1 MQAIQAPTRISISN
15 ILLTTDFSQASRAA
29 VPYAVALARLYGAKV
44 FIAHAVSPEVYLS
57 VPLDRLPHEADPGWQ
72 EARRNVA
79 HFLDSNPL
87 ANVAHEEIL
96 ERGELWDV
104 ISGIIAAKQIDLL
117 ILGTRG
123 RQGLRK
129 LVLGSDAERIYRQ
142 ALCPVLTVGPKAAI
156 SGRPHK
162 PKQIVFPTD
171 MSASSLRALPYAL
184 SLAEE
189 NDATLTLLHL
199 APLVPWQEQGLV
211 AGSGRKRLDALVP
224 EEARLWCKPESVVR
238 FEFPVEGVL
247 HFAEERDADL
257 IVMGVRKTAGTTLTS
272 HLPWTIA
279 SEVVSEAPCPV
290 LTVRG

>member
-1 MQAIQAPTRISISN
+1 MPAIQAPTRISINN

-29 VPYAVALARLYGAKV
+29 VPYAAALARLYGAKV
-44 FIAHAVSPEVYLS
+44 FLAHVISPEAHLS
-57 VPLDRLPHEADPGWQ
+57 VPLDRLPHEADRVWD

-79 HFLDSNPL
+79 HFLEKNSL
-87 ANVAHEEIL
+87 ADVTHEEIL
-96 ERGELWDV
+96 ERGDLWDV
-104 ISGIIAAKQIDLL
+104 ISSIITEKKIDVL

-123 RQGLRK
+123 RQGLKK
-129 LVLGSDAERIYRQ
+129 LVLGSEAEKIYRQ
-142 ALCPVLTVGPKAAI
+142 APCPVLTVGPRAGV

-162 PKQIVFPTD
+162 LGQILFPTD
-171 MSASSLRALPYAL
+171 ISEGSLRALPYAV

-189 NDATLTLLHL
+189 NDATLTLLYL
-199 APLVPWQEQGLV
+199 APQVPWQEQGPV
-211 AGSGRKRLDALVP
+211 AETARKRLEALVP
-224 EEARLWCKPESVVR
+224 EEAKLWCKPEYLVR

-247 HFAEERDADL
+247 RLAEERAADL

-279 SEVVSEAPCPV
+279 SEIVSEAPCPV